1 MKNIIIYIIFGLI
14 FFSSIGALYY
24 NYIKYK
30 NETIRLTNNQTTLMT
45 SLNNFKFR
53 DSLNAVENGRLKL
66 SISEL
71 KELREA
77 DFKLIKELKL
87 RPKDVETITKV
98 KVVTRDSIIFQLKD
112 SCINYESEWT
122 KVSGCI
128 GDTLSIETSD
138 SIAFIAHKEYKHK
151 FLFFRWGL
159 ERAKV
164 KIINFNPRSSV
175 KSPEWIDLK

>member
-1 MKNIIIYIIFGLI
+1 MNKFFITCIIILFILL
-14 FFSSIGALYY
+14 AAVTMLY
-24 NYIKYK
+24 NITLKEK
-30 NETIRLTNNQTTLMT
+30 ERFEANQTTLMT

>member
-1 MKNIIIYIIFGLI
+1 MNKFFITCIIILFILL
-14 FFSSIGALYY
+14 AAVTRLY
-24 NYIKYK
+24 NITLKEK
-30 NETIRLTNNQTTLMT
+30 ERFEANQTTLMT

-138 SIAFIAHKEYKHK
+138 SIAFIAHIEYKHK

>member
-1 MKNIIIYIIFGLI
+1 MNKFFITCIIILFILL
-14 FFSSIGALYY
+14 AAVTRLY
-24 NYIKYK
+24 NITLKEK
-30 NETIRLTNNQTTLMT
+30 ERFEANQTTLMT

-164 KIINFNPRSSV
+164 KIINFNPRSSI

>member
-1 MKNIIIYIIFGLI
+1 MNKFFITCIIILFILL
-14 FFSSIGALYY
+14 AAVTRLY
-24 NYIKYK
+24 NITLKEK
-30 NETIRLTNNQTTLMT
+30 ERFEANQTTLMT

-66 SISEL
+66 NLSEL

>member
-1 MKNIIIYIIFGLI
+1 MNKFFITCIIILFILL
-14 FFSSIGALYY
+14 AAVTRLY
-24 NYIKYK
+24 NITLKEK
-30 NETIRLTNNQTTLMT
+30 ERFEANQTTLMT

-98 KVVTRDSIIFQLKD
+98 KVVTRDSIVFQLKD

-159 ERAKV
+159 DRAKV

>member
-1 MKNIIIYIIFGLI
+1 MNKFFIICIIILFILL
-14 FFSSIGALYY
+14 AAVTRLY
-24 NYIKYK
+24 NVTLKEK
-30 NETIRLTNNQTTLMT
+30 ERFEANQTTLMT

-66 SISEL
+66 NLSEL

-98 KVVTRDSIIFQLKD
+98 KVITRDSIIFQLKD

>member
-1 MKNIIIYIIFGLI
+1 MNKFFIICIIILFILL
-14 FFSSIGALYY
+14 AAVTRLY
-24 NYIKYK
+24 NVTLKEK
-30 NETIRLTNNQTTLMT
+30 ERFEANQTTLMT

-66 SISEL
+66 NLSEL

-122 KVSGCI
+122 KINGCI

-164 KIINFNPRSSV
+164 KIINFNPRSNI

>member
-1 MKNIIIYIIFGLI
+1 MNKFFITCIIILFILL
-14 FFSSIGALYY
+14 AAVTRLY
-24 NYIKYK
+24 NITLKEK
-30 NETIRLTNNQTTLMT
+30 ERFEANQTTLMT

-164 KIINFNPRSSV
+164 KIINFNPRSNV

>member
-1 MKNIIIYIIFGLI
+1 MNKFFITCIIILFILL
-14 FFSSIGALYY
+14 AAVTRLYTVTL
-24 NYIKYK
+24 KEK
-30 NETIRLTNNQTTLMT
+30 ERFEANQTTLMT

>member
-1 MKNIIIYIIFGLI
+1 MNKFFITCIIILFILL
-14 FFSSIGALYY
+14 AAVTRLYTVTLKEKER
-24 NYIKYK
+24 I
-30 NETIRLTNNQTTLMT
+30 EANQTTLMT

>member
-1 MKNIIIYIIFGLI
+1 MNKFFITCIIILFILL
-14 FFSSIGALYY
+14 AAVTRLY
-24 NYIKYK
+24 NITLKEK
-30 NETIRLTNNQTTLMT
+30 ERFEANQTTLMT

-66 SISEL
+66 NLSEL

-128 GDTLSIETSD
+128 GDALSIETSD

>member
-1 MKNIIIYIIFGLI
+1 MNKFFITCIIILFILL
-14 FFSSIGALYY
+14 AAVTRLY
-24 NYIKYK
+24 NITLKEK
-30 NETIRLTNNQTTLMT
+30 ERFEANQTTLMT

-53 DSLNAVENGRLKL
+53 DSLNAVENERLKL
-66 SISEL
+66 NLSEL

-112 SCINYESEWT
+112 SCINYESEWK

-128 GDTLSIETSD
+128 SDTLSIETSD

>member
-1 MKNIIIYIIFGLI
+1 MNKFFIICIIILFILLTAVT
-14 FFSSIGALYY
+14 SLY
-24 NYIKYK
+24 NKTLK
-30 NETIRLTNNQTTLMT
+30 EKERFEANQTTLMT

-66 SISEL
+66 NLSEL

-164 KIINFNPRSSV
+164 KIINFNPRSNV

>member
-1 MKNIIIYIIFGLI
+1 MNKFFITCIIILFILL
-14 FFSSIGALYY
+14 AAVTRLY
-24 NYIKYK
+24 NITLKEK
-30 NETIRLTNNQTTLMT
+30 ERFEANQTTLMT

-66 SISEL
+66 NLSEL

-98 KVVTRDSIIFQLKD
+98 KFITRDSIVFQLKD

-175 KSPEWIDLK
+175 KSSEWIDLK

>member
-1 MKNIIIYIIFGLI
+1 MNKFFITCIIILFILL
-14 FFSSIGALYY
+14 AAVTRLY
-24 NYIKYK
+24 NITLKEK
-30 NETIRLTNNQTTLMT
+30 ERFEANQTTLMT

-122 KVSGCI
+122 KVSGCV

>member
-1 MKNIIIYIIFGLI
+1 MNKFFITCIIILFILL
-14 FFSSIGALYY
+14 AAVTRLY
-24 NYIKYK
+24 NITLKEK
-30 NETIRLTNNQTTLMT
+30 ERFEANQTTLMT

-87 RPKDVETITKV
+87 RSKDVETITKV
-98 KVVTRDSIIFQLKD
+98 KVVTRDSIVFQLKD

>member
-1 MKNIIIYIIFGLI
+1 MNK
-14 FFSSIGALYY
+14 FFITCIVILFILLTAATKLYTVTLKEKER
-24 NYIKYK
+24 I
-30 NETIRLTNNQTTLMT
+30 EANQTTLMT

-66 SISEL
+66 NLSEL

>member
-1 MKNIIIYIIFGLI
+1 MNKFFITCIIILFILL
-14 FFSSIGALYY
+14 AAVTRLY
-24 NYIKYK
+24 NITLKEK
-30 NETIRLTNNQTTLMT
+30 ERFEANQTTLMT

-71 KELREA
+71 KKLREA

-164 KIINFNPRSSV
+164 KIINFNPRSSI

>member
-1 MKNIIIYIIFGLI
+1 MNKFFITCIIILFILL
-14 FFSSIGALYY
+14 AAVTRLY
-24 NYIKYK
+24 NITLKEK
-30 NETIRLTNNQTTLMT
+30 ERFEANQTTLMT

-128 GDTLSIETSD
+128 GETLSIETSD
-138 SIAFIAHKEYKHK
+138 SIVFIAHKEYKHK

>member
-1 MKNIIIYIIFGLI
+1 MNKFFVICIIILFILL
-14 FFSSIGALYY
+14 AAVTRLY
-24 NYIKYK
+24 NVTLKEK
-30 NETIRLTNNQTTLMT
+30 ERFEANQTTLMT

-66 SISEL
+66 NLSEL

-164 KIINFNPRSSV
+164 KIINFNPRSSI

>member
-1 MKNIIIYIIFGLI
+1 MNKFFIICIIILFILL
-14 FFSSIGALYY
+14 AAVTRLY
-24 NYIKYK
+24 NVTLKEK
-30 NETIRLTNNQTTLMT
+30 ERFEENQTTLMT

-66 SISEL
+66 NLSEL

>member
-1 MKNIIIYIIFGLI
+1 MNKFFITCIIILFILL
-14 FFSSIGALYY
+14 AAVTRLY
-24 NYIKYK
+24 NVTLKEK
-30 NETIRLTNNQTTLMT
+30 ERFEANQTTLMT

-66 SISEL
+66 NLSEL

-98 KVVTRDSIIFQLKD
+98 KVITRDSIIFQLKD

-175 KSPEWIDLK
+175 KSSEWIDLK

>member
-1 MKNIIIYIIFGLI
+1 MNKFFITCIIILFILL
-14 FFSSIGALYY
+14 AAVTRLYTVTLKEKER
-24 NYIKYK
+24 I
-30 NETIRLTNNQTTLMT
+30 EANQTTLMT

-128 GDTLSIETSD
+128 GGTLSIETSD

-164 KIINFNPRSSV
+164 KIINFNPRSSI

>member
-1 MKNIIIYIIFGLI
+1 MNKFFITCIIILFILL
-14 FFSSIGALYY
+14 AAVTRLY
-24 NYIKYK
+24 NITL
-30 NETIRLTNNQTTLMT
+30 NETIRLTNNQTTLMA
-45 SLNNFKFR
+45 SLKTYKFR

-128 GDTLSIETSD
+128 GDTLSIDTSD

>member
-1 MKNIIIYIIFGLI
+1 MNKFFITCIIILFILL
-14 FFSSIGALYY
+14 AAVTRLY
-24 NYIKYK
+24 NVTLKEK
-30 NETIRLTNNQTTLMT
+30 ERFEANQTTLMT

-66 SISEL
+66 NLSEL

-164 KIINFNPRSSV
+164 KIINFNSRSSV

>member
-1 MKNIIIYIIFGLI
+1 MNKFFITCIIILFILL
-14 FFSSIGALYY
+14 AAVTRLY
-24 NYIKYK
+24 NITLKEK
-30 NETIRLTNNQTTLMT
+30 ERFEANQTTLMT

-151 FLFFRWGL
+151 FLFFRWGVD
-159 ERAKV
+159 RAKV

>member
-1 MKNIIIYIIFGLI
+1 MNKFFITCIIILFILL
-14 FFSSIGALYY
+14 AAATRLY
-24 NYIKYK
+24 NITLKEK
-30 NETIRLTNNQTTLMT
+30 ERFEANQTTLMT

>member
-1 MKNIIIYIIFGLI
+1 MNKFFIICIIILFILL
-14 FFSSIGALYY
+14 AAVTRLY
-24 NYIKYK
+24 NVTLKEK
-30 NETIRLTNNQTTLMT
+30 ERFEANQTTLMT

-66 SISEL
+66 NLSEL

-112 SCINYESEWT
+112 SCINYKSEWT

>member
-1 MKNIIIYIIFGLI
+1 MNKFFITCIIILFILL
-14 FFSSIGALYY
+14 AAVTRLY
-24 NYIKYK
+24 NVTLKEK
-30 NETIRLTNNQTTLMT
+30 ERFEANQTTLMT

-66 SISEL
+66 NLSEL

-98 KVVTRDSIIFQLKD
+98 KVVTRDSIFFQLKD

-138 SIAFIAHKEYKHK
+138 SIAFISHKEYKHK

-159 ERAKV
+159 DRAKV
-164 KIINFNPRSSV
+164 KIINFNPRGSV

>member
-1 MKNIIIYIIFGLI
+1 MNKFFITCIIILFILL
-14 FFSSIGALYY
+14 AAVTRLY
-24 NYIKYK
+24 NITLKEK
-30 NETIRLTNNQTTLMT
+30 ERFEANQTTLMT

-98 KVVTRDSIIFQLKD
+98 KVVTRDSIVFQLKD

-122 KVSGCI
+122 KVNGCI

-159 ERAKV
+159 QRAKV
-164 KIINFNPRSSV
+164 KIINFNPRSSI

>member
-1 MKNIIIYIIFGLI
+1 MKVEVLDMKCYQDIVNKKMNKFLI
-14 FFSSIGALYY
+14 TCIVILFILLTAATKLYTVALKEKER
-24 NYIKYK
+24 I
-30 NETIRLTNNQTTLMT
+30 EANQTTLMT

-98 KVVTRDSIIFQLKD
+98 KVVTRDSIIF
-112 SCINYESEWT
+112 
-122 KVSGCI
+122 
-128 GDTLSIETSD
+128 
-138 SIAFIAHKEYKHK
+138 
-151 FLFFRWGL
+151 
-159 ERAKV
+159 
-164 KIINFNPRSSV
+164 
-175 KSPEWIDLK
+175 

>member
-1 MKNIIIYIIFGLI
+1 MNKFFITCIIILFILL
-14 FFSSIGALYY
+14 AAVTRLY
-24 NYIKYK
+24 NITLKEK
-30 NETIRLTNNQTTLMT
+30 ERFEANQTTLMT

-66 SISEL
+66 NLSEL

-122 KVSGCI
+122 KVSGCV

>member
-1 MKNIIIYIIFGLI
+1 MNKFLI
-14 FFSSIGALYY
+14 TCIVILFILLTAATKLYTVALKEKKR
-24 NYIKYK
+24 I
-30 NETIRLTNNQTTLMT
+30 EENQTTLMT

-66 SISEL
+66 NLSEL

-159 ERAKV
+159 DRAKV

>member
-1 MKNIIIYIIFGLI
+1 MNKFFITCIIILFILL
-14 FFSSIGALYY
+14 AAVTRLYTVTLKEKER
-24 NYIKYK
+24 I
-30 NETIRLTNNQTTLMT
+30 EANQTTLMT

-159 ERAKV
+159 DRAKV

>member
-1 MKNIIIYIIFGLI
+1 MNKFFITCIIVLFILLAAVTRLYNITLKEKERFE
-14 FFSSIGALYY
+14 A
-24 NYIKYK
+24 
-30 NETIRLTNNQTTLMT
+30 NQTTLMT

-128 GDTLSIETSD
+128 GNTLSIETSD

>member
-1 MKNIIIYIIFGLI
+1 MNKFFITCIIILFILL
-14 FFSSIGALYY
+14 AAVTRLY
-24 NYIKYK
+24 NITLKEK
-30 NETIRLTNNQTTLMT
+30 ERFEANQTTLMT

-66 SISEL
+66 NLSEL

-98 KVVTRDSIIFQLKD
+98 KVVTRDSVIFQLKD

>member
-1 MKNIIIYIIFGLI
+1 MNKFFITCIIILFILLAAATKLYTV
-14 FFSSIGALYY
+14 AL
-24 NYIKYK
+24 KEK
-30 NETIRLTNNQTTLMT
+30 ERFEANQTTLMT

-66 SISEL
+66 NLSEL

>member
-1 MKNIIIYIIFGLI
+1 MNKFFITCIIILFILL
-14 FFSSIGALYY
+14 AAVTRLY
-24 NYIKYK
+24 NITL
-30 NETIRLTNNQTTLMT
+30 NEKERFEANQTTLMT

>member
-1 MKNIIIYIIFGLI
+1 MNKFFITCIIILFILL
-14 FFSSIGALYY
+14 AAVTRLYTVTLKEKER
-24 NYIKYK
+24 I
-30 NETIRLTNNQTTLMT
+30 EANQTTLMT

-66 SISEL
+66 NLSEL

-164 KIINFNPRSSV
+164 KIINFNPRGSV

>member
-1 MKNIIIYIIFGLI
+1 MNKFFITCIIILFILLAAATKLYTV
-14 FFSSIGALYY
+14 ALKEKER
-24 NYIKYK
+24 I
-30 NETIRLTNNQTTLMT
+30 EANQTTLMT

-66 SISEL
+66 NLSEL

-98 KVVTRDSIIFQLKD
+98 KVITRDSIIFQLKD

-159 ERAKV
+159 QRAKV